1 MAVPVTGSDQRGP
14 GAAVTVTGPAGQ
26 PAERVRPVSARHFVR
41 LKLRVMGNNFRG
53 QGWRIAMFVGGV
65 IAGLWFAATGF
76 FLLAAPGLA
85 DEPTYALMAAAFGG
99 GLLVLGWLLLPLV
112 FFGVDETL
120 DPARFALL
128 PLSRRTLVTGLF
140 AAALVSV
147 PAVAALIATG
157 GLVLS
162 AGLLGGGAAALV
174 AAVGVVAGLLLC
186 VAASRAMT
194 SAFATMLRS
203 RRVRDLAA
211 VLLAVLAA
219 LLGPLQIVVLAAVQQ
234 ADWDRL
240 TGVARVVGWTP
251 FGAPWTIGVDVA
263 EGRAWAVPVKLLI
276 TALTIGAL
284 LWWWSRS
291 LESAMVGAA
300 SGGRVRARGGAA
312 KTGDGPARAGAGAVG
327 AGAVGQLFPRA
338 VGWARRD
345 RFGALVARECRYW
358 WRDARRRAN
367 LITIAVVGI
376 FVPVMV
382 NFGGASFSTGEGMEL
397 AAPNSSPVLVS
408 ISMVFVGLLASVT
421 LANQF
426 GFDGSAYA
434 ANVVAGVPGRLE
446 LRARMAAF
454 SVYVLPML
462 AVVAAALA
470 VLLGRPTWLGV
481 MAGSLLASYGAG
493 LAISAF
499 VSVLGAYSLPETSN
513 PFAMNSGAGVAKS
526 FLTLLSMLGTAAASV
541 PMVVAAALLGD
552 AWLWLAPPLGLAYGL
567 GAALLGAYL
576 AGDVLDRR
584 APELLTAVTPR
595 R

>member
-1 MAVPVTGSDQRGP
+1 MAVPVT
-14 GAAVTVTGPAGQ
+14 A
-26 PAERVRPVSARHFVR
+26 PAERIRAVSARHFVR

-53 QGWRIAMFVGGV
+53 QGWRVALFVGGV
-65 IAGLWFAATGF
+65 IAGLWFGGTGF

-85 DEPTYALMAAAFGG
+85 GESRYALMTAAFGG

-147 PAVAALIATG
+147 PAVATLLATT
-157 GLVLS
+157 GLVVT
-162 AGLLGGGAAALV
+162 AGALGGPAAAV
-174 AAVGVVAGLLLC
+174 AAAVGVVAGLLLC
-186 VAASRAMT
+186 VAASRAIT

-211 VLLAVLAA
+211 VLLAALAA
-219 LLGPLQIVVLAAVQQ
+219 LLGPLQLVVLAAVQD

-240 TGVARVVGWTP
+240 AGVARVVGWTP
-251 FGAPWTIGVDVA
+251 LGAPWTLGIDVA
-263 EGRAWAVPVKLLI
+263 EGRAWTVPVKLLI
-276 TALTIGAL
+276 TVAAVGGL
-284 LWWWSRS
+284 LLWWSRS

-300 SGGRVRARGGAA
+300 RS
-312 KTGDGPARAGAGAVG
+312 GPARTRRGPVGGAV
-327 AGAVGQLFPRA
+327 AQLFPRA
-338 VGWARRD
+338 VGWSRRD

-382 NFGGASFSTGEGMEL
+382 NAGGITFSTGEGAEL
-397 AAPNSSPVLVS
+397 TTPGSSPVTVS
-408 ISMVFVGLLASVT
+408 ISMIFVGVLASVT

-446 LRARMAAF
+446 LRARMTAF
-454 SVYVLPML
+454 TVYVLPML
-462 AVVAAALA
+462 AVVAVLLA
-470 VLLGRPTWLGV
+470 VLLGRPAWLGL
-481 MAGSLLASYGAG
+481 MAGSLFAAYGVG
-493 LAISAF
+493 LAINGY
-499 VSVLGAYSLPETSN
+499 VSILGAYSLPETSN
-513 PFAMNSGAGVAKS
+513 PFAVNSGAGIAKGL
-526 FLTLLSMLGTAAASV
+526 LTLLSMLVSTVTAV

-552 AWLWLAPPLGLAYGL
+552 AWLWLAAPLGLGYGL

-576 AGDVLDRR
+576 AGDVLDHRM
-584 APELLTAVTPR
+584 PELLTAVTPR

>member
-1 MAVPVTGSDQRGP
+1 MTGADQR
-14 GAAVTVTGPAGQ
+14 GAAVTATGPGGQ

-53 QGWRIAMFVGGV
+53 QGWRIAMFVGGM

-147 PAVAALIATG
+147 PAAAALIATG
-157 GLVLS
+157 GLVLTS
-162 AGLLGGGAAALV
+162 GLLGGAAAALV

-251 FGAPWTIGVDVA
+251 FGAPWTVGVDVA

-300 SGGRVRARGGAA
+300 GGGRIRARGGAVKALGGGA
-312 KTGDGPARAGAGAVG
+312 KTGGGTGAVS
-327 AGAVGQLFPRA
+327 GAVGQLFPRA

-382 NFGGASFSTGEGMEL
+382 NFGGASFSTGEGMEF
-397 AAPNSSPVLVS
+397 AAADSSPVLVS

-434 ANVVAGVPGRLE
+434 ANVVAGIPGRLE

-462 AVVAAALA
+462 AVVAVALG
-470 VLLGRPTWLGV
+470 VLLGRPAWLGV

>member
-1 MAVPVTGSDQRGP
+1 MAVPVST
-14 GAAVTVTGPAGQ
+14 
-26 PAERVRPVSARHFVR
+26 PAERVRPVSPRHFVR

-53 QGWRIAMFVGGV
+53 QGWRIALFVVGV
-65 IAGLWFAATGF
+65 LVGLWFAAGGF
-76 FLLAAPGLA
+76 LMFAAPGFA
-85 DEPTYALMAAAFGG
+85 DEPRYAVMAAAFGG
-99 GLLVLGWLLLPLV
+99 GVLVLGWLLLPLV

-140 AAALVSV
+140 AAALISV
-147 PAVAALIATG
+147 PVFAVLVAVA
-157 GLVLS
+157 GLVVS
-162 AGLLGGGAAALV
+162 AALLGGAVAGVV
-174 AAVGVVAGLLLC
+174 AAVGVVAGVLLC
-186 VAASRAMT
+186 VAASRAVT

-211 VLLAVLAA
+211 VLLAVVAA
-219 LLGPLQIVVLAAVQQ
+219 LLGPLQLVVLAAVRT

-240 TGVARVVGWTP
+240 VGVARIVGWTP
-251 FGAPWTIGVDVA
+251 FGAPWTIGLDVA

-276 TALTIGAL
+276 TAVTIGAL
-284 LWWWSRS
+284 LLWWSRS

-300 SGGRVRARGGAA
+300 SAAPTKTRQAPTGGAIA
-312 KTGDGPARAGAGAVG
+312 
-327 AGAVGQLFPRA
+327 QLFPRA

-382 NFGGASFSTGEGMEL
+382 NLGGAGFAVGQEGFESTGD
-397 AAPNSSPVLVS
+397 PSPVLLS
-408 ISMVFVGLLASVT
+408 ISMIFVGVLASVT

-446 LRARMAAF
+446 LRARMTAF

-462 AVVAAALA
+462 GLVSLIISGV
-470 VLLGRPTWLGV
+470 LGRPEWFGV
-481 MAGSLLASYGAG
+481 AAGALLASYGVG
-493 LAISAF
+493 LAINGF
-499 VSVLGAYSLPETSN
+499 ISVLGAYSLPETSN
-513 PFAMNSGAGVAKS
+513 PFAMNGGSGVAKS
-526 FLTLLSMLGTAAASV
+526 MLTLLSMVGSAAAAV
-541 PMVVAAALLGD
+541 PMVVAAGLLGD
-552 AWLWLAPPLGLAYGL
+552 VWLWLALPVGAAYGV

-584 APELLTAVTPR
+584 MPELLSTVTPR

>member
-1 MAVPVTGSDQRGP
+1 MAVPVTADER
-14 GAAVTVTGPAGQ
+14 PAR
-26 PAERVRPVSARHFVR
+26 AVSARHFVR
-41 LKLRVMGNNFRG
+41 LKLRVLGNNFRG
-53 QGWRIAMFVGGV
+53 QAWRIALFVVGV
-65 IAGLWFAATGF
+65 LFALWFAAGGF
-76 FLLAAPGLA
+76 LLLAAPGMT
-85 DEPTYALMAAAFGG
+85 DEPRYALMTAAFGG
-99 GLLVLGWLLLPLV
+99 GLLTLGWLLLPLV

-147 PAVAALIATG
+147 PAVAVMLAVT
-157 GLVLS
+157 GLVVT
-162 AGLLGGGAAALV
+162 AAALGGWSAALV
-174 AAVGVVAGLLLC
+174 GAVGVVVGVLVC
-186 VAASRAMT
+186 VAGARAVT

-219 LLGPLQIVVLAAVQQ
+219 LLGPLQLLVLGAVQN

-251 FGAPWTIGVDVA
+251 FGAPWTAGVDMA
-263 EGRAWAVPVKLLI
+263 QGRAGAAVVKLLI
-276 TALTIGAL
+276 SVATLGVL
-284 LWWWSRS
+284 LFWWSRS
-291 LESAMVGAA
+291 LESAMVGAVSA
-300 SGGRVRARGGAA
+300 GPAKAPRGTLGGAIA
-312 KTGDGPARAGAGAVG
+312 
-327 AGAVGQLFPRA
+327 QLFPRA

-367 LITIAVVGI
+367 LITVAVIGV

-382 NFGGASFSTGEGMEL
+382 NLGGVSFGTGGGTSFGES
-397 AAPNSSPVLVS
+397 AADPSPVLVS
-408 ISMVFVGLLASVT
+408 ISMVFVGVLASLT

-434 ANVVAGVPGRLE
+434 ANVVAGVPGRVE

-454 SVYVLPML
+454 SLYVVPILL
-462 AVVAAALA
+462 VISVVVAVV
-470 VLLGRPTWLGV
+470 LGRPEWLGV
-481 MAGSLLASYGAG
+481 MAGGLFAAYGCG
-493 LAISAF
+493 LAINVF
-499 VSVLGAYSLPETSN
+499 ISVLGAYSLPETSN
-513 PFAMNSGAGVAKS
+513 PFAMNTGAGVAKS
-526 FLTLLSMLGTAAASV
+526 LLTLLSMISSAVAAV
-541 PMVVAAALLGD
+541 PFVVAAALLGD
-552 AWLWLAPPLGLAYGL
+552 VWLWLALPVGLAYGA

-576 AGDVLDRR
+576 AGDTLDRR
-584 APELLTAVTPR
+584 QPELLAAVTPR

>member
-1 MAVPVTGSDQRGP
+1 MAVPVTAVEP
-14 GAAVTVTGPAGQ
+14 PTGA
-26 PAERVRPVSARHFVR
+26 VSPRHFVR
-41 LKLRVMGNNFRG
+41 LKLRVLGNNFRG
-53 QGWRIAMFVGGV
+53 QAWRIALFVLGV
-65 IAGLWFAATGF
+65 LFALWFAASGF

-85 DEPTYALMAAAFGG
+85 DEPRYALLAAAFGG
-99 GLLVLGWLLLPLV
+99 GVLTLGWLLLPLV

-128 PLSRRTLVTGLF
+128 PLSRRTLVTGLL

-147 PAVAALIATG
+147 PALATLIT
-157 GLVLS
+157 
-162 AGLLGGGAAALV
+162 
-174 AAVGVVAGLLLC
+174 VAGLVVTAGALGGWPAALAGAVGAVGGLLVC
-186 VAASRAMT
+186 VAGARAVT

-219 LLGPLQIVVLAAVQQ
+219 LLGPLQLLVLAAVRS

-251 FGAPWTIGVDVA
+251 LAAPWTAGVDVA
-263 EGRAWAVPVKLLI
+263 EGRVVTALVKLLV
-276 TALTIGAL
+276 TAATIGVL
-284 LWWWSRS
+284 LLWWSRS

-300 SGGRVRARGGAA
+300 SA
-312 KTGDGPARAGAGAVG
+312 GPARAPRGVMGGAV
-327 AGAVGQLFPRA
+327 AQLFPRA

-367 LITIAVVGI
+367 LITVAVVGV

-382 NFGGASFSTGEGMEL
+382 NLGGVSFSTGAGTSFGES
-397 AAPNSSPVLVS
+397 AADSSPVLVS
-408 ISMVFVGLLASVT
+408 ISMVFVGVLASVT

-434 ANVVAGVPGRLE
+434 ANVVAGVPGRVE
-446 LRARMAAF
+446 LRARMVAF
-454 SVYVLPML
+454 SLYVVPILLVVAVVL
-462 AVVAAALA
+462 AVV
-470 VLLGRPTWLGV
+470 LGRPEWLGV
-481 MAGSLLASYGAG
+481 MAGGLFAAYGCG
-493 LAISAF
+493 LAINGF
-499 VSVLGAYSLPETSN
+499 ISVLGAYSLPETSN
-513 PFAMNSGAGVAKS
+513 PFAMNTGAGIAKS
-526 FLTLLSMLGTAAASV
+526 LLTLLSMVSSTAAAV
-541 PMVVAAALLGD
+541 PFVVAAALLGD
-552 AWLWLAPPLGLAYGL
+552 VWLWLALPAGVAYGA

-576 AGDVLDRR
+576 AGDALDRR
-584 APELLTAVTPR
+584 QPELLASVTPR

>member
-1 MAVPVTGSDQRGP
+1 MS
-14 GAAVTVTGPAGQ
+14 GPAGQ

-65 IAGLWFAATGF
+65 IAGLWFAGTGF

-147 PAVAALIATG
+147 PAVAALIAAG
-157 GLVLS
+157 GLVLTS
-162 AGLLGGGAAALV
+162 GLLGGAAAALV

-219 LLGPLQIVVLAAVQQ
+219 MLGPLQIVVLAAVQQ

-240 TGVARVVGWTP
+240 AGVARVVGWTP
-251 FGAPWTIGVDVA
+251 LGAPWTVGIDVA
-263 EGRAWAVPVKLLI
+263 EGRAWAVPMKLLI

-300 SGGRVRARGGAA
+300 GGGRIRARGGAA
-312 KTGDGPARAGAGAVG
+312 KAGDGAAKAGDGAAGGGAAGAAS
-327 AGAVGQLFPRA
+327 GAVGQLFPWA

-382 NFGGASFSTGEGMEL
+382 NLGGAGFSTGEGLEF
-397 AAPNSSPVLVS
+397 AAPDSSPLLVS

-462 AVVAAALA
+462 AVVAVALGM
-470 VLLGRPTWLGV
+470 LLGRPAWLGV